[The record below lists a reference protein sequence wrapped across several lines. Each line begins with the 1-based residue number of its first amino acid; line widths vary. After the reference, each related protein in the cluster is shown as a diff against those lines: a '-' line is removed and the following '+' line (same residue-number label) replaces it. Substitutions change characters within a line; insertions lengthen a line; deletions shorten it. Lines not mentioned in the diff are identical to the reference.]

1 MKKCSLKVPAKF
13 GMDDY
18 LDRLAYLNNKYQGNN
33 IIIDEVYGC
42 IPSNIIGNARA
53 ASELEQ
59 VDKEMIRRFIAKA
72 DSLGIAFDYTLNS
85 FWSNGLEFNSNGRKS
100 ILNEIEGLIE
110 IGIRNVT
117 VSSPGI
123 LKLLSKHFSD
133 LNITVSINNC
143 VDSLH
148 AIKRWEKE
156 GVHKIVLNRNINK
169 EFELLKSISK
179 QSDVKLELL
188 VNSLCNLH
196 CALHQYHNMINSCS
210 SNTNCVRIDSAY
222 PQNQCAFNML
232 SNMTELM
239 CSGWIRPEDIHIYE
253 EMGYKNFKLDGRC
266 LPAEEILLTC
276 EAYLARKYDGN
287 FFDLFDNF
295 NERQGLPFWLELDNR
310 ILDGFVERMM
320 CQRTSCRL
328 CGGNRVECKHIAENI
343 VVHNFKEMQLYK
355 KLLKNS
361 LNGVFSI

>member
-13 GMDDY
+13 GMKNY
-18 LDRLAYLNNKYQGNN
+18 LDKLAYLNDKYQENN

-42 IPSNIIGNARA
+42 IPSSIIGNARA
-53 ASELEQ
+53 ATELEQ
-59 VDKEMIRRFIAKA
+59 VDKEMMKSFIAKA

-85 FWSNGLEFNSNGRKS
+85 FWSNGLEFDSDGRKA
-100 ILNEIEGLIE
+100 ILNEIEGLME
-110 IGIRNVT
+110 IGVRNVT

-123 LKLLSKHFSD
+123 LQLLSHHYKD

-148 AIKRWEKE
+148 AIKRWERE
-156 GVHKIVLNRNINK
+156 GVNKIVLNRHINR

-179 QSDVKLELL
+179 QSNVKLELL

-196 CALHQYHNMINSCS
+196 CALHQYHNMINGCN
-210 SNTNCVRIDSAY
+210 SNVNCQRIDSAY

-232 SNMTELM
+232 SNMTELI

-253 EMGYKNFKLDGRC
+253 DMGYKYFKLDGRC
-266 LPAEEILLTC
+266 LPAEEILSTS
-276 EAYLARKYDGN
+276 EAFLARKYEGN

-295 NERQGLPFWLELDNR
+295 NQHQDLPFWLELDNR
-310 ILDGFVERMM
+310 ILDGFIERMM
-320 CQRTSCRL
+320 NQKARCRL
-328 CGGNRVECKHIAENI
+328 CGGNRQECKRIAESI
-343 VVHNFKEMQLYK
+343 VVHNLKEMQIYRK
-355 KLLKNS
+355 ILKNS
-361 LNGVFSI
+361 LNGRNV